1 MPSKKIKLYQEPH
14 KIISY
19 WIHQPFIVSMIVIFG
34 LAFNILMPW
43 GAVTLGKLMDTILI
57 SSGPTPIIQGII
69 IYLEVILFIQALRFV
84 KRFYIRRFANRTLA
98 SMRSHVFNSIL
109 SQPFSSFLT
118 TDPGNFLSRIIGDV
132 DACVEGMRKFT
143 TELFDTG
150 VLMTAYI
157 VTMISFDLTIGLVSI
172 LFIPVAMLIAEKL
185 KKIIVKASSSYRQ
198 QNAIVTSLTVEAS
211 ENALLYRISGVDPV
225 IEKAYD
231 EALMDLQKKAINA
244 NVLENSMQP
253 LYNAIS
259 MTGVIFVFLL
269 GGNKVI
275 QGQWT
280 IGSFTAFY
288 VIFTAMSLKSSKAAK
303 LFNSVQ
309 KSSVSWARIKP
320 YMKPYQEL
328 FDSKASQEKQL
339 SLEIK
344 DLSFS
349 YGDDLILKDIN
360 LKLESGQI
368 CGITGPIASGKSTL
382 LSVLTGLLPYQGSIL
397 INGKEL
403 REMDPEERSSWIAY
417 LPQRAQLFGE
427 SLVDN
432 ITWESGGDIDEVL
445 ELTQLKDEVKAM
457 TLQKE
462 TSAGNLG
469 SRLSGGQKARVALS
483 RALFAQRRLL
493 LLDDPFASV
502 DIATEQKIIKALKET
517 YPDTIILLVSHRV
530 AMFSQFDQVLF
541 LEAKGKAISGSSEEL
556 IKKSELYRNIFE
568 LQESEINDEN

>member
-1 MPSKKIKLYQEPH
+1 
-14 KIISY
+14 
-19 WIHQPFIVSMIVIFG
+19 
-34 LAFNILMPW
+34 
-43 GAVTLGKLMDTILI
+43 
-57 SSGPTPIIQGII
+57 
-69 IYLEVILFIQALRFV
+69 
-84 KRFYIRRFANRTLA
+84 
-98 SMRSHVFNSIL
+98 
-109 SQPFSSFLT
+109 
-118 TDPGNFLSRIIGDV
+118 
-132 DACVEGMRKFT
+132 
-143 TELFDTG
+143 
-150 VLMTAYI
+150 
-157 VTMISFDLTIGLVSI
+157 
-172 LFIPVAMLIAEKL
+172 
-185 KKIIVKASSSYRQ
+185 
-198 QNAIVTSLTVEAS
+198 
-211 ENALLYRISGVDPV
+211 
-225 IEKAYD
+225 
-231 EALMDLQKKAINA
+231 
-244 NVLENSMQP
+244 
-253 LYNAIS
+253 
-259 MTGVIFVFLL
+259 
-269 GGNKVI
+269 
-275 QGQWT
+275 
-280 IGSFTAFY
+280 
-288 VIFTAMSLKSSKAAK
+288 MSLKSSKAAK

>member
-1 MPSKKIKLYQEPH
+1 MPSNKIKLYQEPH

-69 IYLEVILFIQALRFV
+69 TYLEVILFIQALRFV

-150 VLMTAYI
+150 VLMTAYV

-198 QNAIVTSLTVEAS
+198 QNAVVTSLTIEAS

-275 QGQWT
+275 QGEWT

-328 FDSKASQEKQL
+328 FDSKASQEKEL

-349 YGDDLILKDIN
+349 YGDDLILKGIN
-360 LKLESGQI
+360 LKLISGQI

-483 RALFAQRRLL
+483 RALFSQRRLL

-541 LEAKGKAISGSSEEL
+541 LETKGKAISGSSEEL

-568 LQESEINDEN
+568 LQESEIDDEN

>member
-69 IYLEVILFIQALRFV
+69 TYLEVILFIQALRFV

-150 VLMTAYI
+150 VLMTAYV

-185 KKIIVKASSSYRQ
+185 KKVIVKASSSYRQ
-198 QNAIVTSLTVEAS
+198 QNAVVTSLTIEAS

-231 EALMDLQKKAINA
+231 EALLDLQKKAINA

-275 QGQWT
+275 QGEWT

-328 FDSKASQEKQL
+328 FDSKASQEKEL
-339 SLEIK
+339 SLEFK

-349 YGDDLILKDIN
+349 YGDALLLKDIN

-368 CGITGPIASGKSTL
+368 CGITGPIACGKSTL
-382 LSVLTGLLPYQGSIL
+382 LSVLTGLLPYQGCIL

-483 RALFAQRRLL
+483 RALFSQRRLL

-517 YPDTIILLVSHRV
+517 YPETIILLVSHRV

-541 LEAKGKAISGSSEEL
+541 LEAKGKAIIGSSEEL

-568 LQESEINDEN
+568 LQESEIDDEN

>member
-1 MPSKKIKLYQEPH
+1 MPSNKIKLYQEPH

-43 GAVTLGKLMDTILI
+43 GAVSLGKLMDTILI
-57 SSGPTPIIQGII
+57 SSGPTPIIQAVIY
-69 IYLEVILFIQALRFV
+69 YLEVILFIQVLRFI

-98 SMRSHVFNSIL
+98 SMRSHVFNSVL

-150 VLMTAYI
+150 VLMTAYV

-185 KKIIVKASSSYRQ
+185 KKVIVKASSSYRQ
-198 QNAIVTSLTVEAS
+198 QNAVVTSLTIEAS

-231 EALMDLQKKAINA
+231 DALLDLQKKAINA

-275 QGQWT
+275 QGEWT

-320 YMKPYQEL
+320 YMKPYHEL
-328 FDSKASQEKQL
+328 FDSKAAHEKEL

-349 YGDDLILKDIN
+349 YGDALILKDIN
-360 LKLESGQI
+360 LKLKSGQI

-469 SRLSGGQKARVALS
+469 FRLSGGQKARVALS

-517 YPDTIILLVSHRV
+517 YPETIILLVSHRV

-541 LEAKGKAISGSSEEL
+541 LEAKGKAISGSFDEL
-556 IKKSELYRNIFE
+556 IEKSELYRNIIE
-568 LQESEINDEN
+568 LQESEIDDEN